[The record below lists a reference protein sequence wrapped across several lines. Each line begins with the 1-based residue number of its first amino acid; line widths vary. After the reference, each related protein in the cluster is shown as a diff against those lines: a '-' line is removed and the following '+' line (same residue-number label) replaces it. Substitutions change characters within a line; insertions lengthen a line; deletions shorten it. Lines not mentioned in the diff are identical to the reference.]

1 MNSQIFEKNIE
12 KIYQDISAIWD
23 KSIIP
28 ELANYIKIPNKS
40 IFYDSDW
47 KTHGYMDE
55 AVQLIVSWCRKQPIK
70 DLQLEVVQLQKRT
83 PLLFIE
89 IPGQID
95 ETVLLYGHID
105 KQPEMQGWEKDL
117 GPWKPVL
124 REDRLYG
131 RGAADDGY
139 AVFAALTAIEILQRH
154 QIPHARCVVIIEAS
168 EESGSIDLPSYLN
181 HLKDRIGK
189 PNLVIC
195 LDSGCGNYEQLWCTT
210 SLRGNISGEL
220 KIAVLKNGIHS
231 GLGSGIVPSPFLI
244 LRQLLD
250 RIEDSRTGAIIV
262 DELKVA
268 IPEQYQK
275 QSERIAENMGQL
287 ISSHFPFLPNVKPVA
302 SNSLELLLNTFWRP
316 QLSVTGLDG
325 LPTVADAGNVTIPSL
340 GVLLSLRTPPT
351 LDTEKA
357 AQVLK
362 AIFEK
367 EPPFDAK
374 ISFHFESAASGWMA
388 PSLSVWL
395 ARANEAASQQFFK
408 KPAAYFG
415 EGGTIPFMGML
426 SKMFPTAQF
435 MITGV
440 LGPLSNAHGPN
451 EFLHIPMGKK
461 VTGCVASIVAA
472 HYTHNSS
479 NVKEQRDSQN
489 RHVRNLEYI
498 KFVHHHDENGNEC
511 RSDEDSACN
520 KN

>member
-1 MNSQIFEKNIE
+1 MNNQIFEKNIE
-12 KIYQDISAIWD
+12 KIHQDISTTWD
-23 KSIIP
+23 ESIIP
-28 ELANYIKIPNKS
+28 ELVNYIKIPNKS
-40 IFYDSDW
+40 IFYDLDW
-47 KTHGYMDE
+47 KAHGYMDE
-55 AVQLIVSWCRKQPIK
+55 AMKLIVSWCRKQPIK
-70 DLQLEVVQLQKRT
+70 DLQLEVVQLHERT

-95 ETVLLYGHID
+95 KTILLYGHID
-105 KQPEMQGWEKDL
+105 KQPEMKGWEEGL

-124 REDRLYG
+124 REEKLYG

-139 AVFAALTAIEILQRH
+139 AVFAALTAIAILQRY

-168 EESGSIDLPSYLN
+168 EESGSIDLPPYLN

-189 PNLVIC
+189 PNLVVC

-210 SLRGNISGEL
+210 SLRGNVSGEL
-220 KIAVLKNGIHS
+220 KIEVLKNGIHS

-244 LRQLLD
+244 LRQLFD

-262 DELKVA
+262 DELKVE
-268 IPEQYQK
+268 IPKQHQEQSK
-275 QSERIAENMGQL
+275 GIADRMGQL
-287 ISSHFPFLPNVKPVA
+287 ISSYFPFLPNVKPVA

-325 LPTVADAGNVTIPSL
+325 LPPVANAGNVTIPSL
-340 GVLLSLRTPPT
+340 SVMLSLRTPPT

-374 ISFHFESAASGWMA
+374 VSFHFESAADGWMA
-388 PSLSVWL
+388 PSLSKWL
-395 ARANEAASQQFFK
+395 AQANETASQQFFK
-408 KPAAYFG
+408 RPAVYFG

-426 SKMFPTAQF
+426 GKMFPEAQF
-435 MITGV
+435 LITGV

-451 EFLHIPMGKK
+451 EFLHISMGKK
-461 VTGCVASIVAA
+461 VTGCVASVVATHCT
-472 HYTHNSS
+472 HYSS
-479 NVKEQRDSQN
+479 
-489 RHVRNLEYI
+489 EY
-498 KFVHHHDENGNEC
+498 G
-511 RSDEDSACN
+511 R
-520 KN
+520 

>member
-1 MNSQIFEKNIE
+1 MNNQIFEKNIE
-12 KIYQDISAIWD
+12 KIHQDISVTWD

-28 ELANYIKIPNKS
+28 ELVNYIKIPNKS

-47 KTHGYMDE
+47 KAHGYMDE
-55 AVQLIVSWCRKQPIK
+55 AMQLIVGWCRKQSIK
-70 DLQLEVVQLQKRT
+70 DLQLEVVQLHDRT

-105 KQPEMQGWEKDL
+105 KQPEMQGWEEDL

-124 REDRLYG
+124 REDKLYG

-139 AVFAALTAIEILQRH
+139 AVFAALTAIETLQRY
-154 QIPHARCVVIIEAS
+154 QIPHARCIVIIEAS
-168 EESGSIDLPSYLN
+168 EESGSIDLPYYLN

-210 SLRGNISGEL
+210 SLRGNISGVL
-220 KIAVLKNGIHS
+220 KIEVLKNGIHS

-250 RIEDSRTGAIIV
+250 RVEDSRTGAIIV

-268 IPEQYQK
+268 IPEQHQE
-275 QSERIAENMGQL
+275 QSKRIAERMGQL

-302 SNSLELLLNTFWRP
+302 SNALELLFNTFWRS

-325 LPTVADAGNVTIPSL
+325 LPTVANAGNVTIPSL
-340 GVLLSLRTPPT
+340 SVVLSLRTPPT

-357 AQVLK
+357 ARVLK
-362 AIFEK
+362 TILEK
-367 EPPFDAK
+367 DPPFNAK
-374 ISFHFESAASGWMA
+374 VSFRFESAAAGWVA
-388 PSLSVWL
+388 PSLSTWL
-395 ARANEAASQQFFK
+395 ARANETASQQFFK
-408 KPAAYFG
+408 NPAAYLG

-426 SKMFPTAQF
+426 SKMFPKAQF

-451 EFLHIPMGKK
+451 EFLHIPTGKK
-461 VTGCVASIVAA
+461 VTSCIASIVAA
-472 HYTHNSS
+472 HCTYYSS
-479 NVKEQRDSQN
+479 NIDS
-489 RHVRNLEYI
+489 
-498 KFVHHHDENGNEC
+498 K
-511 RSDEDSACN
+511 
-520 KN
+520 

>member
-1 MNSQIFEKNIE
+1 MNNQIFEKKIE
-12 KIYQDISAIWD
+12 KIHQDISTAWD
-23 KSIIP
+23 KNIIP
-28 ELANYIKIPNKS
+28 ELVNYIKIPNKS
-40 IFYDSDW
+40 IFYDSNW

-55 AVQLIVSWCRKQPIK
+55 AMKLIVAWCQKQPIK
-70 DLQLEVVQLQKRT
+70 DLRLEVVQLHELT

-95 ETVLLYGHID
+95 ETILLYGHID
-105 KQPEMQGWEKDL
+105 KQPEMKGWEEDL

-124 REDRLYG
+124 REDKLYG

-139 AVFAALTAIEILQRH
+139 AVFAALTAIATLQRH
-154 QIPHARCVVIIEAS
+154 QISHARCVVIVEAS
-168 EESGSIDLPSYLN
+168 EESGSIDLPPYLN

-189 PNLVIC
+189 PNLVVC

-220 KIAVLKNGIHS
+220 KIEVLKNGIHS

-250 RIEDSRTGAIIV
+250 RIEDSRTGAIIM

-268 IPEQYQK
+268 IPAQHREQSK
-275 QSERIAENMGQL
+275 RISEWMGQF
-287 ISSHFPFLPNVKPVA
+287 ISLYFPFLPNVKPV
-302 SNSLELLLNTFWRP
+302 SSDSLELLLNTFWRP

-325 LPTVADAGNVTIPSL
+325 LPLVVNAGNVTIPSL
-340 GVLLSLRTPPT
+340 SVVLSLRTPPT
-351 LDTEKA
+351 LDTKKA

-367 EPPFDAK
+367 EPPFNAK
-374 ISFHFESAASGWMA
+374 VSFHFASTAAGWIA
-388 PSLSVWL
+388 PRLSEWL
-395 ARANEAASQQFFK
+395 ARANETASQQFFK

-426 SKMFPTAQF
+426 GQMFPKAQF

-461 VTGCVASIVAA
+461 VTGCVASVVATHYA
-472 HYTHNSS
+472 HHNS
-479 NVKEQRDSQN
+479 KYR
-489 RHVRNLEYI
+489 
-498 KFVHHHDENGNEC
+498 
-511 RSDEDSACN
+511 
-520 KN
+520 